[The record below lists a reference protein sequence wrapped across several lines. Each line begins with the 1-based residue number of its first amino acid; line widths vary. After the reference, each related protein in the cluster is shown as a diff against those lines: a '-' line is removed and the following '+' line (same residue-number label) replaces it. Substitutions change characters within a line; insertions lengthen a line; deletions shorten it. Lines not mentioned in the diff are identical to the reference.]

1 MARKSASSPRTT
13 ASKPGATSAR
23 LRKLIARTATIADK
37 VAELLGEMR
46 RLEKQGFVIRTL
58 PSGKSKNPNP

>member
-1 MARKSASSPRTT
+1 MARKSVSPQRKT
-13 ASKPGATSAR
+13 ASKPAAASAR
-23 LRKLIARTATIADK
+23 LKKLIARTATIADK
-37 VAELLGEMR
+37 VTELLGEMR